1 MTSEYD
7 IRNARPRC
15 EGGKFFGSLKVYEN
29 ALDSPGCNRISTNNI
44 DGGVESIGIVFEVA
58 RSRISAREL
67 GCVTPKRDP
76 KPNVPNE
83 PVQDAE
89 RRASTPM
96 TPPPDLPPITPFIL
110 TSSNSVAL
118 IRASSIMKF
127 PCICAYPI
135 INVSA
140 RGVVSVDGRLSGD
153 RGNLR
158 V

>member
-7 IRNARPRC
+7 IRNALPRC
-15 EGGKFFGSLKVYEN
+15 EGGKSRGSLNVYEKD
-29 ALDSPGCNRISTNNI
+29 LDSPGCNRISTNNI
-44 DGGVESIGIVFEVA
+44 DGGVERIGIVFDVA

-67 GCVTPKRDP
+67 GCVTPNKDP

-96 TPPPDLPPITPFIL
+96 TPPPDFPPMTPFIL

-118 IRASSIMKF
+118 IRASSIIKL
-127 PCICAYPI
+127 PCSCA
-135 INVSA
+135 
-140 RGVVSVDGRLSGD
+140 
-153 RGNLR
+153 
-158 V
+158 